1 MIECFERIN
10 ELNNAIRL
18 KVLVIAV
25 QMTVMQLQKCSS
37 PGSTCKTIKFAS
49 INSKKKRLRS
59 NERAVFDESLIIE
72 WVTKY
77 LRSPSLHTMRPH
89 QTPAPGPREPRPSV
103 WARGWDQLSHW
114 HRPESYLATQLKD
127 STGPVQWFVDV
138 TSRTLTNVCRLLIIS
153 TRVHPVIHY
162 LSSRKPCK
170 L

>member
-1 MIECFERIN
+1 MNILIVLHCLWPTRVLFFCHMIECFERIN

-25 QMTVMQLQKCSS
+25 QMTVIQLQKCSS

-114 HRPESYLATQLKD
+114 HRPESYLATQLKR
-127 STGPVQWFVDV
+127 FN
-138 TSRTLTNVCRLLIIS
+138 RTCSMVCWR
-153 TRVHPVIHY
+153 H
-162 LSSRKPCK
+162 
-170 L
+170 